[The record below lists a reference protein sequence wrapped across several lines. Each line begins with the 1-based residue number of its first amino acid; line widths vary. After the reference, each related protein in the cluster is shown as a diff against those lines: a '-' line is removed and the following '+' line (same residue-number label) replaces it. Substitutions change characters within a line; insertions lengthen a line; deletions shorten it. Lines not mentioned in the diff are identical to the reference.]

1 MPSAL
6 KVTCVHPLLKKPSL
20 DRDMLCNYR
29 PVSTLSLSSIQ
40 DYLKGSG
47 SAIVWSYWFTKPEWT
62 IPVSISQTTF
72 NRNHIAESATISR
85 RPWIV
90 KKVLCLWYLTW
101 VQLST
106 QLTTPYYSISS
117 ASVMVFRVMPYGGL
131 HPICWTAKR
140 GLWLVRLQ
148 QKTTRVTQECRRDP
162 CWGQHCSHCMSNQ
175 SAMSSE
181 DTASISPLRWRP
193 AIDAYFWSES
203 YIIIQSHTA
212 SSRLHNRNSG
222 VAHRKL
228 SQSDWSENW
237 VPSDCACICKEIN

>member
-1 MPSAL
+1 MICYVTIDPSA
-6 KVTCVHPLLKKPSL
+6 
-20 DRDMLCNYR
+20 
-29 PVSTLSLSSIQ
+29 LSLSSIQ
-40 DYLKGSG
+40 DYLKGRG
-47 SAIVWSYWFTKPEWT
+47 SAIVWSYWFTKPERT

-72 NRNHIAESATISR
+72 NRNHIAESLQRYPGSLGLQ
-85 RPWIV
+85 

-106 QLTTPYYSISS
+106 QLTTPYYSIGS
-117 ASVMVFRVMPYGGL
+117 ARVMVFRVTPYG
-131 HPICWTAKR
+131 
-140 GLWLVRLQ
+140 GLWLVRLH
-148 QKTTRVTQECRRDP
+148 QKTSRVTQECRRDP
-162 CWGQHCSHCMSNQ
+162 CWGQHCSHCMCNQ

-181 DTASISPLRWRP
+181 DTASISPQRWRP

-212 SSRLHNRNSG
+212 SSRPHNRNSG

-228 SQSDWSENW
+228 SQSKWSENW